1 MHHWFVIA
9 LIDSEARS
17 LVRVKPDV
25 SFVSDVDGMTPGSFI
40 FMALILKKSPR
51 SLPRLLC
58 FLNYIFDNLFYQLT
72 SSQARLCLILMRLQ
86 ICRRGGNVLA
96 HYLLVWLYQI
106 CFLETVCKFWFSEV
120 FSKKITPSFL
130 SLLLNHFISIG

>member
-40 FMALILKKSPR
+40 FMALIKKKKSKE
-51 SLPRLLC
+51 LA
-58 FLNYIFDNLFYQLT
+58 
-72 SSQARLCLILMRLQ
+72 QA
-86 ICRRGGNVLA
+86 
-96 HYLLVWLYQI
+96 
-106 CFLETVCKFWFSEV
+106 
-120 FSKKITPSFL
+120 
-130 SLLLNHFISIG
+130 SLLP